1 VALDDA
7 ERELRELAEGLDI
20 EEETT
25 KAKWEGLDDEEDQ
38 DEDDT
43 ESLVDEAADLSVAD
57 RKELDSNIR
66 PVRLVLVKVS
76 HRLYDDV

>member
-1 VALDDA
+1 M
-7 ERELRELAEGLDI
+7 
-20 EEETT
+20 T

-43 ESLVDEAADLSVAD
+43 ESLIDEATDLSVAD
-57 RKELDSNIR
+57 CEELDSNIR